1 MELVEIS
8 RRLQSIISCLET
20 LNQNKGAVK
29 DELLATANI
38 IFCTMSTA
46 GNSAMKHT
54 RKINGMHIYF
64 NNVPQIFLLH
74 SSNDAKLTNLLEY
87 ISDLFVDEAA
97 AATEAELCIPFQLY
111 PSRMLAVGDPKQLPA
126 TIFSPHSRKY
136 GLDKSLHERLMQ
148 NGAVDHIML
157 DVQYRMRPCISRFP
171 SFQFY
176 GNKLQNGANV
186 TM

>member
-1 MELVEIS
+1 M
-8 RRLQSIISCLET
+8 
-20 LNQNKGAVK
+20 
-29 DELLATANI
+29 
-38 IFCTMSTA
+38 
-46 GNSAMKHT
+46 
-54 RKINGMHIYF
+54 
-64 NNVPQIFLLH
+64 
-74 SSNDAKLTNLLEY
+74 
-87 ISDLFVDEAA
+87 SDLFVDEAA